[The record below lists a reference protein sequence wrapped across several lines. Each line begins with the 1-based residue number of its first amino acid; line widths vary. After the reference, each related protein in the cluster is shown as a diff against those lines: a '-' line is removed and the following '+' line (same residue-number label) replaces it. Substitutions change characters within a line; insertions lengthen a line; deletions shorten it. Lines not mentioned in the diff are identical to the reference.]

1 MRIKLI
7 GMTLCLLMASVFVSC
22 DEPRVEQ
29 QQQREPQGIAK
40 LASVDEQNPM
50 IGSYI
55 VVLKHNAK
63 SPPGLEHAMGPYRAM
78 KDMTITDSFEMIRGF
93 AAKIPEARLRHLK
106 EDPNVEFIE
115 PVQIASIC
123 STASYQTLDWGVSYV
138 GGDSSSTKSNDH
150 GGAVTTNGVEVYVVD
165 TGIDPTHPDL
175 NVGGGANFAMV
186 NYVIDSTAWQD
197 EHSHGT
203 HVAGI
208 IGAKDNYAW
217 TVGMAPGVKLFSVRV
232 FDATGSGSSTG
243 ILRGLSWVLSQKLA
257 RPTVPMVV
265 NMSLIC
271 GPSLGLDRAVQTL
284 IDSGVVVVVAAGN
297 SAALA
302 SNYSPSRAPMAIT
315 VAATTPT
322 GSLATF
328 SNYGSSVDILAP
340 GTSILSARKGGGTM
354 FKSGTSMACPHVT
367 GAAALFLSK
376 VGNSQKRQAEVTT
389 ALLSYAL
396 PWGKSLPSGTPNKVL
411 RVKAF

>member
-284 IDSGVVVVVAAGN
+284 IEIPESLWWSLLGTRQRSPATTAHHAHLWRSQWPLRRLRARWRRFPTMGRVLTSSRPEQASCRPVRAVA
-297 SAALA
+297 
-302 SNYSPSRAPMAIT
+302 PCSRVGPRWHAPMS
-315 VAATTPT
+315 PEP
-322 GSLATF
+322 LRC
-328 SNYGSSVDILAP
+328 SSA
-340 GTSILSARKGGGTM
+340 K
-354 FKSGTSMACPHVT
+354 
-367 GAAALFLSK
+367 
-376 VGNSQKRQAEVTT
+376 
-389 ALLSYAL
+389 
-396 PWGKSLPSGTPNKVL
+396 
-411 RVKAF
+411 